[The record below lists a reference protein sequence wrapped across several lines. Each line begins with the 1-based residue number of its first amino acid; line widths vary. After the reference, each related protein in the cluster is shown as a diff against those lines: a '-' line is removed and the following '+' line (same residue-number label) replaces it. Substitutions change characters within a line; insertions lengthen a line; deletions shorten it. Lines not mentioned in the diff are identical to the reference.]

1 MNTTWLAVVNPSAG
15 RHDGARERVRAAL
28 SDHGVEAEIHVS
40 RSAAHIAELV
50 TAAITSGFERFVA
63 VGGDGTA
70 SLVADALL
78 RHPWETPPV
87 LAILPAG
94 SGSDFVRTFGFSQ
107 QLEEAVP
114 HLLGPDTYPIDVI
127 VVEGSWG
134 TRRAINAVDAGV
146 LGATVRR
153 AEGRLRKLGRLR
165 YQAAFWVTLPRF
177 APGEVRITMGD
188 RIWEGRAITIVLANG
203 QFFGGGV
210 NIAPRATLIDGLL
223 DVQVFACSRGRALLL
238 HPKAIKG
245 QHLRDPAVRRFQ
257 APEVLIETARPF
269 PIEVDGDYLGETP
282 VRVKVESGAILFKI

>member
-1 MNTTWLAVVNPSAG
+1 MTWFAIVNPSAG
-15 RHDGARERVRAAL
+15 RREGAAERVHAAL
-28 SDHGVEAEIHVS
+28 REHSVPAEIRLSATAGHVADLVAEGV
-40 RSAAHIAELV
+40 AAGH
-50 TAAITSGFERFVA
+50 ERFVA

-78 RHPWETPPV
+78 RHTWAAPPT

-107 QLEEAVP
+107 SLEGAVP
-114 HLLGPDTYPIDVI
+114 HLLGDQTYPIDVV

-134 TRRAINAVDAGV
+134 VRRAINAVDAGV

-153 AEGRLRKLGRLR
+153 ADGALRRLGRLR
-165 YQAAFWVTLPRF
+165 YQAAFWLTLPGF
-177 APGEVRITMGD
+177 APVPARITMG
-188 RIWEGRAITIVLANG
+188 RQVWEGTAITIVLANG

-210 NIAPRATLIDGLL
+210 NIAPGATLVDGLL

-238 HPKAIKG
+238 HPKAIRG
-245 QHLRDPAVRRFQ
+245 MHLRDPAVRRFQ
-257 APEVLIETARPF
+257 ADEVLIETERPF

-282 VRVKVESGAILFKI
+282 ARVTVEPGAIRFKI